1 MSISIDCCAF
11 VSYIPVYIDRSWKSR
26 VILSL
31 TLFNSIHRTSCINN
45 NSRRP
50 TSNGVF
56 FFSLSSLS
64 LSLSL
69 FSHLLFFILFMFF
82 FSYHRSLI
90 VLIPINISF
99 SLHSSFYPSFFRLYE
114 HARSVFNKNINSI
127 NILIIILPINI
138 FY

>member
-64 LSLSL
+64 LSLFFLIFSSL
-69 FSHLLFFILFMFF
+69 FSSSF
-82 FSYHRSLI
+82 FSHHRSLI
-90 VLIPINISF
+90 VLIPIIISF
-99 SLHSSFYPSFFRLYE
+99 SLRSSFYPSFFHLYE
-114 HARSVFNKNINSI
+114 RAASVFDKK
-127 NILIIILPINI
+127 
-138 FY
+138 